1 MARGV
6 PTHVTRRPESCLAA
20 NGQRMVTQMS
30 EAEEW
35 RERIAELRQLA
46 EQTADAERHQKLLE
60 LAEQW
65 EEFAKELGRTDSCGP
80 D

>member
-1 MARGV
+1 
-6 PTHVTRRPESCLAA
+6 
-20 NGQRMVTQMS
+20 MS

-46 EQTADAERHQKLLE
+46 ERTADAERHQRLLE

-65 EEFAKELGRTDSCGP
+65 EEFAKELGKNDS
-80 D
+80 

>member
-1 MARGV
+1 
-6 PTHVTRRPESCLAA
+6 
-20 NGQRMVTQMS
+20 MVTQMS

>member
-1 MARGV
+1 
-6 PTHVTRRPESCLAA
+6 
-20 NGQRMVTQMS
+20 MVTQMS

-60 LAEQW
+60 LADQW
-65 EEFAKELGRTDSCGP
+65 EEFAKELRKDS
-80 D
+80 

>member
-1 MARGV
+1 
-6 PTHVTRRPESCLAA
+6 
-20 NGQRMVTQMS
+20 MS